1 MERKGEENYIKK
13 GEKGLKNASFRS
25 INSKKNWRGWGLPAF
40 ASFWVIN
47 SKNFR
52 PDRRKLIRRKRTK
65 NGNGIKN
72 ASFWAINSTARPPQ
86 TYSSEKKMNLKRGG
100 GEEWSECT
108 IYTPGQFIF
117 FLSVILIVNLSFLH
131 SLYICRYLIS
141 KAQDLRWY
149 PLMH

>member
-25 INSKKNWRGWGLPAF
+25 INSKKDWRGWGLPAF

-65 NGNGIKN
+65 NGNGNKN

-100 GEEWSECT
+100 GGRNDRNAQYIPLVSS
-108 IYTPGQFIF
+108 F
-117 FLSVILIVNLSFLH
+117 FF
-131 SLYICRYLIS
+131 SLLYSL
-141 KAQDLRWY
+141 
-149 PLMH
+149 

>member
-13 GEKGLKNASFRS
+13 GGKSLKNASFRS
-25 INSKKNWRGWGLPAF
+25 INSNKNWRGWGLPAF

-65 NGNGIKN
+65 NGNGNKN

-100 GEEWSECT
+100 GGGMIEMHNIYPWSVYFFSLCYTHCEPFLPPLF
-108 IYTPGQFIF
+108 IY
-117 FLSVILIVNLSFLH
+117 
-131 SLYICRYLIS
+131 
-141 KAQDLRWY
+141 
-149 PLMH
+149 M

>member
-1 MERKGEENYIKK
+1 MVAGEKRKSLGKKWKEQGRKITYQK

-47 SKNFR
+47 SKIFR
-52 PDRRKLIRRKRTK
+52 PYRRKLIRRKRTK

-72 ASFWAINSTARPPQ
+72 ASFWAINSTVRPPQ

-100 GEEWSECT
+100 GEE
-108 IYTPGQFIF
+108 
-117 FLSVILIVNLSFLH
+117 
-131 SLYICRYLIS
+131 
-141 KAQDLRWY
+141 
-149 PLMH
+149 